1 MSKPD
6 SCRYRYVSIYIY
18 IYTVYIRFSSVK
30 LAKLSQVDFC
40 PSHTYIYIYL
50 YMHIRITYVRR
61 YRNIGKDYTLN
72 VCVRESAIITS
83 EVSHD
88 AGKRGRS
95 ITLKIIR
102 PWMAGSGEQPTGQS

>member
-1 MSKPD
+1 
-6 SCRYRYVSIYIY
+6 
-18 IYTVYIRFSSVK
+18 
-30 LAKLSQVDFC
+30 
-40 PSHTYIYIYL
+40 
-50 YMHIRITYVRR
+50 MHIRITYVRR

>member
-1 MSKPD
+1 MS
-6 SCRYRYVSIYIY
+6 VSVRQYIY
-18 IYTVYIRFSSVK
+18 GIYTVFICEIGEIIASRFLSVI
-30 LAKLSQVDFC
+30 
-40 PSHTYIYIYL
+40 YIYIYL